1 MHCPSQSK
9 GPGVPRG
16 ERLEQGGMG
25 VGLARRA
32 GGGVWGR
39 PGQGP
44 GKEPGRQGAA
54 FRLRG
59 LGGLV
64 QDNLLSPNYV

>member
-25 VGLARRA
+25 VGPARRV
-32 GGGVWGR
+32 GGGLGATGAR
-39 PGQGP
+39 GAR
-44 GKEPGRQGAA
+44 RQGAA
-54 FRLRG
+54 FSLRG

-64 QDNLLSPNYV
+64 QDNLPSPNYV

>member
-25 VGLARRA
+25 VGPARRA
-32 GGGVWGR
+32 GG
-39 PGQGP
+39 QGP
-44 GKEPGRQGAA
+44 GKGAGAA
-54 FRLRG
+54 GSSIPPQGSGRLG
-59 LGGLV
+59 SG
-64 QDNLLSPNYV
+64 